1 MIYVRQTTGVASTL
15 RVRKGASNDAAEQ
28 SLREACSQGGVHAC
42 CAGSEGMIR
51 HSISLVVQHG
61 VSQWKNCDAQSLGSA
76 LQRVVGVLGLLVE
89 QWMPS
94 APLLRT
100 LPVLYLLK
108 GGEVLTTRIDP
119 LSVSEKAELRS
130 RTVSTKVTEAEFAE
144 LESSAFRGSQN
155 VGQWIRHTLLNEA
168 RSERASAMSL
178 HLFTELVGIQLLL
191 MNTLGPILRG
201 ERVTAEQL
209 EALLRQVQSTKARKA
224 QELLT
229 KRQITEQRTV

>member
-1 MIYVRQTTGVASTL
+1 
-15 RVRKGASNDAAEQ
+15 
-28 SLREACSQGGVHAC
+28 
-42 CAGSEGMIR
+42 
-51 HSISLVVQHG
+51 
-61 VSQWKNCDAQSLGSA
+61 
-76 LQRVVGVLGLLVE
+76 
-89 QWMPS
+89 
-94 APLLRT
+94 
-100 LPVLYLLK
+100 
-108 GGEVLTTRIDP
+108 VLTTRIDP
-119 LSVSEKAELRS
+119 PSVSEKAEFRS

-144 LESSAFRGSQN
+144 LETSASRGSQN

-209 EALLRQVQSTKARKA
+209 ETLLRQVQSTKARKA

-229 KRQITEQRTV
+229 KRQNTEQRTV